1 MREEKEEDKNKEKE
15 IKLEYNN
22 IHKSDIIKA
31 LKQYL
36 KENNRKRTKADGF
49 GRRRGNGLERPK
61 IGKTYYSWRQ
71 FAKLSK
77 DIVLVY
83 AISVG
88 CDYQYII
95 SNRDGKNV

>member
-1 MREEKEEDKNKEKE
+1 MQEENENKEKE
-15 IKLEYNN
+15 VRKEYDE
-22 IHKSDIIKA
+22 IYKSDIIKA
-31 LKQYL
+31 LKEYL

-61 IGKTYYSWRQ
+61 IGKKYYSWRQ
-71 FAKLSK
+71 FARLKK

-95 SNRDGKNV
+95 NKRDGVNE